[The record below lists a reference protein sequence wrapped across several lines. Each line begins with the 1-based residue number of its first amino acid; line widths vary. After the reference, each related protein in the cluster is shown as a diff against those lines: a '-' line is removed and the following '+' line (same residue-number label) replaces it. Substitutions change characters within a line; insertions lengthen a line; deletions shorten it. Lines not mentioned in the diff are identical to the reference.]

1 MGKMKK
7 TEFVLIILCTIIF
20 AGLAYNKLL
29 PGMLYGM
36 DTGAHLFRLIYLNK
50 NLDQKTVPLWN
61 TEWYT
66 GAPFLLLYA
75 PLAYYYSS
83 FWPTNDYLLVYKSLE
98 ILFEFFVVISV
109 YFLSKTLLKKRDLAL
124 LATFLFITMPQNIWN
139 FSVVDRFTTLLE
151 AFFFITGLKFFV
163 TFLYQQKTREKII
176 SGIFFGLAF
185 LTQGFGYLIVL
196 IILLFSKLLAWKRFK
211 FKDLIL
217 IILISV
223 LVASPW
229 LLLSAGSYIY
239 YIQNPYQMV
248 WMVRKFIDIPR
259 TGAILVS
266 LGLPLVAS
274 LLLKFKIFN
283 KIRLLIAILLI
294 LFSSTVF
301 FLLVPLKYNIT
312 KPTIFIVLLLTA
324 LSIIVANKNIYK
336 FDDNLN
342 YLFYLTIF
350 LIILSSSLFL
360 YSYTPLG
367 LIDPYRVAF
376 YTSIPLAVLSA
387 FILQKNKS
395 ALIVAILASLMIS
408 FTFLSTNYTKN
419 FQIDEDLINTLKNAP
434 EGRLLMVE
442 AEGWMHIIPA
452 LTDKSSIDG
461 FCPFERFLPYFRN
474 LGYSNF
480 LGLWFEGTTQ
490 QQIEEVYNQ
499 VFLNISKF
507 AIKYI
512 IIKDNS
518 SIKIPDYLNYE
529 TIYNKNGLKVLMLK
543 QSVNFAENATVNTIS
558 PNELIVYPK
567 GDRILLKQTYFPG
580 WQASCGK
587 VKKSVD
593 GLTIIENENCNM
605 ITLKYNP
612 LSSIPQLLFKF

>member
-1 MGKMKK
+1 MKI
-7 TEFVLIILCTIIF
+7 EFVLIILCTVMF
-20 AGLAYNKLL
+20 AVLAYNKLL

-36 DTGAHLFRLIYLNK
+36 DTGAHLFRVIYLNK
-50 NLDQKTVPLWN
+50 NLEQRVVPLWN

-83 FWPTNDYLLVYKSLE
+83 FWPTNDYLLLYKSLE

-124 LATFLFITMPQNIWN
+124 LATFLFIIMPQNIWN

-151 AFFFITGLKFFV
+151 AFFFITGLKFFI
-163 TFLYQQKTREKII
+163 TFLHQQKTRDKII

-196 IILLFSKLLAWKRFK
+196 IVLLFSKVLVWKRFK
-211 FKDLIL
+211 FKDLIV
-217 IILISV
+217 IILISI
-223 LVASPW
+223 LIASPW

-266 LGLPLVAS
+266 LGLPLIAS

-283 KIRLLIAILLI
+283 KIKLPIVILLI
-294 LFSSTVF
+294 FLSLTVF
-301 FLLVPLKYNIT
+301 FLPIPLKYNIT
-312 KPTIFIVLLLTA
+312 KPTIFVVLLLTA
-324 LSIIVANKNIYK
+324 FAMMVANKNIYK
-336 FDDNLN
+336 FDDSLN

-350 LIILSSSLFL
+350 LIILSSSLLL

-376 YTSIPLAVLSA
+376 YSSIPLAIVSA
-387 FILQKNKS
+387 FILQRNKS
-395 ALIVAILASLMIS
+395 ALIVAVLASLIIS
-408 FTFLSTNYTKN
+408 FTFLSTDYTKN
-419 FQIDEDLINTLKNAP
+419 FQMDEELISTLKSAP
-434 EGRLLMVE
+434 QGRLLIVE

-452 LTDKSSIDG
+452 LTDKPSIDG

-499 VFLNISKF
+499 VFLNVSKF
-507 AIKYI
+507 AIRYI
-512 IIKDNS
+512 IIKDDS
-518 SIKIPDYLNYE
+518 PIKIPEYLYYE

-543 QSVNFAENATVNTIS
+543 QAVNFAENATMEVIS
-558 PNELIVYPK
+558 SNELVIYPL
-567 GDRILLKQTYFPG
+567 GDKILLKQTYFPG

-587 VKKSVD
+587 VKKSAD
-593 GLTIIENENCNM
+593 GLTIIENNNCNR
-605 ITLKYNP
+605 IVLKYNP
-612 LSSIPQLLFKF
+612 LSALPQLLFKS